1 MEKTRRSERVIA
13 LTKYLLDRPAQ
24 LVPLTTF
31 TDLFNTAKSSISE
44 DLGIIR
50 DAFRQFGM
58 GRIETQTGA
67 AGGVMY
73 FPEMSDEDSRVL
85 ADDLCTRINQPERIL
100 PGGFLYLTD
109 LVGAPDLMYRVG
121 LFFATRFADVRP
133 DYVATVE
140 TKGIPLGLMTAR
152 LLNIPL
158 VIVRS
163 DNRVSE
169 GTSVSISY
177 VSGSQRRLGSMSLP
191 KRALPAGARVLF
203 VDDFMRGG
211 GTARGILDLLSEF
224 DATCVGMGFLVAT
237 SDPADKL
244 VKDYL
249 SLLVLE
255 EADDLKRTLRI
266 APGDW
271 MLE

>member
-13 LTKYLLDRPAQ
+13 LTQYLLDRPAQ
-24 LVPLTTF
+24 LIPLTTF

-58 GRIETQTGA
+58 GAIETQTGA

-73 FPEMSDEDSRVL
+73 LPEMSAKDAREL
-85 ADDLCTRINQPERIL
+85 ADDLCIRINQPERIL

-109 LVGAPDLMYRVG
+109 LVGAPDLMYRLG
-121 LFFATRFADVRP
+121 RFFATRFADLRP

-224 DATCVGMGFLVAT
+224 DATCVGMGFLVT
-237 SDPADKL
+237 TQEPADKL
-244 VKDYL
+244 VKEYL
-249 SLLVLE
+249 SFLVLE
-255 EADDLKRTLRI
+255 EVDDLQRTLRI
-266 APGDW
+266 APGSW
-271 MLE
+271 MM